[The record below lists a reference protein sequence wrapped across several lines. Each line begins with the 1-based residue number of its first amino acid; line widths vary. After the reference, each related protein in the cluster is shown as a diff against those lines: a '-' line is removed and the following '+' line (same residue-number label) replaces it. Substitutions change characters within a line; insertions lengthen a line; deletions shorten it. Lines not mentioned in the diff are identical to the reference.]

1 MRYVQAIAL
10 VLTVFISVLVQAN
23 AVSAHWDLD
32 SRFWREN
39 PEDEK
44 FLLRIHNG
52 THANQRPV
60 ERLLRICFW
69 VERVDGENY
78 TPVSEKMCFAGAI
91 KPDEWKTHGFEL
103 KDLVVYE
110 EAKQAGKLLT
120 GRYRAVAVAREQRN
134 RWVKIFLGAALLR
147 HYSDFVVK

>member
-39 PEDEK
+39 PE
-44 FLLRIHNG
+44 
-52 THANQRPV
+52 
-60 ERLLRICFW
+60 
-69 VERVDGENY
+69 
-78 TPVSEKMCFAGAI
+78 AI

>member
-10 VLTVFISVLVQAN
+10 VLMVGTGVLIQAIP
-23 AVSAHWDLD
+23 VSAHWDLD

-39 PEDEK
+39 PEDQK

-52 THANQRPV
+52 THANQTPV
-60 ERLLRICFW
+60 ERLLSICFW

-78 TPVSEKMCFAGAI
+78 TPVSEKMCFAEAI
-91 KPDEWKTHGFEL
+91 KPDEWKTYGFEL
-103 KDLVVYE
+103 KELVVYE

-120 GRYRAVAVAREQRN
+120 GRYRAVAVAREQKS
-134 RWVKIFLGAALLR
+134 RWIKIFLGAALLR